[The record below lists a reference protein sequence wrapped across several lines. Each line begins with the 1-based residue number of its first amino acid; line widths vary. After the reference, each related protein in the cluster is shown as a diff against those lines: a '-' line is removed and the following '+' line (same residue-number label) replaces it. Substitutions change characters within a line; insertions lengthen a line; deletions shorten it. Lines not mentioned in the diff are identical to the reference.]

1 VYTQAPAFLSPAVIP
16 TTLLTKATP
25 EGSWLP
31 AISGR
36 TIPPHVTH
44 GRRTR
49 TARERIPV
57 HMTGHGIG
65 NSFEFVVLA
74 SLRVRQLVDGCTP
87 RVDGE
92 GKKTTIAKREVLAGK
107 VTNIAPVIPG

>member
-1 VYTQAPAFLSPAVIP
+1 ML
-16 TTLLTKATP
+16 
-25 EGSWLP
+25 
-31 AISGR
+31 AIVCR
-36 TIPPHVTH
+36 TIPPPVTH

-49 TARERIPV
+49 TGV
-57 HMTGHGIG
+57 KGFLSMTGNGVG

-107 VTNIAPVIPG
+107 VVNIAPVIPT

>member
-1 VYTQAPAFLSPAVIP
+1 VYTQALAFLSPAVIP

-25 EGSWLP
+25 G
-31 AISGR
+31 GFVDK
-36 TIPPHVTH
+36 T
-44 GRRTR
+44 G
-49 TARERIPV
+49 TAV
-57 HMTGHGIG
+57 G

-87 RVDGE
+87 RVEGE

-107 VTNIAPVIPG
+107 VANIAAVIPG